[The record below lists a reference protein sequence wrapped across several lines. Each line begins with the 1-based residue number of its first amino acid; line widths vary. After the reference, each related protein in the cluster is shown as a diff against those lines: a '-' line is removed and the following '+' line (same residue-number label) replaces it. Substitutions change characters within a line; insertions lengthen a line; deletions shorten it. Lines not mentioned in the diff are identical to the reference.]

1 MKKYFLSLFIMFWL
15 FIVIGTTFSNFLKA
29 EDLEYP
35 IFKSCYDGDTCKF
48 DIPDVP
54 DVFGKNL
61 AVRIRGIDTPEIR
74 GKCENEKIMA
84 KKAKEFINFLMNK
97 ATLIEV
103 KNVERGKYFRVVAD
117 VYVDG
122 KSIAKYMIQ
131 NDYALPYEED
141 IDWCKH
147 RRIRK

>member
-1 MKKYFLSLFIMFWL
+1 MMRKYIITLLLLIIPFIA
-15 FIVIGTTFSNFLKA
+15 SA

-54 DVFGKNL
+54 PVFGKNL
-61 AVRIRGIDTPEIR
+61 SIRIRGIDTPEIR
-74 GKCENEKIMA
+74 GKCENEKVLA

-97 ATLIEV
+97 ATTIEI

-122 KSIAKYMIQ
+122 KSIAEYMIQ
-131 NDYALPYEED
+131 NNYALPYAEN
-141 IDWCKH
+141 IDWCN
-147 RRIRK
+147 

>member
-1 MKKYFLSLFIMFWL
+1 MKKLIVSLFLTFWIA
-15 FIVIGTTFSNFLKA
+15 FIFGTVYSNIAKA
-29 EDLEYP
+29 EDLEFP

-54 DVFGKNL
+54 DVFGKGL
-61 AVRIRGIDTPEIR
+61 SIRIRGIDTPEIR
-74 GKCENEKIMA
+74 GKCENEKVLA

-97 ATLIEV
+97 ATTIEI

-122 KSIAKYMIQ
+122 KSIAEYMIQ
-131 NDYALPYEED
+131 NNYALPYAEN
-141 IDWCKH
+141 IDWCSY
-147 RRIRK
+147 RKTR

>member
-1 MKKYFLSLFIMFWL
+1 
-15 FIVIGTTFSNFLKA
+15 
-29 EDLEYP
+29 
-35 IFKSCYDGDTCKF
+35 
-48 DIPDVP
+48 
-54 DVFGKNL
+54 
-61 AVRIRGIDTPEIR
+61 
-74 GKCENEKIMA
+74 MA

-131 NDYALPYEED
+131 NDYALPYEEN

>member
-1 MKKYFLSLFIMFWL
+1 MIVKFIISLIL
-15 FIVIGTTFSNFLKA
+15 LITPVTLLA

-54 DVFGKNL
+54 DVFGKGL
-61 AVRIRGIDTPEIR
+61 SIRIRGIDTPEIR

-97 ATLIEV
+97 ATTIEI

-122 KSIAKYMIQ
+122 KSIADYMIQ
-131 NDYALPYEED
+131 NNYALPYTEN
-141 IDWCKH
+141 IDWCK
-147 RRIRK
+147 